1 MSYVGKWVFH
11 SIASTDENDNFVY
24 LSAEEY
30 LKAPMPYIDE
40 TDEDEVQ
47 NEIKERKS
55 MIGSQLKIC
64 DDGNMYMLMPIPEG
78 VTQEEVDEAVS
89 AGEIKLVDGM
99 MTDSPSKWEERNG
112 EFWYDTGIEG
122 ELFGEKADSWV
133 KASDDEGF
141 ISIFTTRYTKAV

>member
-11 SIASTDENDNFVY
+11 SIASTDENDNWVH

-55 MIGSQLKIC
+55 MIGSQLKVC
-64 DDGNMYMLMPIPEG
+64 EDGNMYMLMPLPEG

-122 ELFGEKADSWV
+122 EVFGEKADSWV

>member
-122 ELFGEKADSWV
+122 EVFGEKADSWV

>member
-11 SIASTDENDNFVY
+11 SIASTDENDNWVH

-55 MIGSQLKIC
+55 MIGSQLKVC
-64 DDGNMYMLMPIPEG
+64 EDGNMYMLMPLPEG
-78 VTQEEVDEAVS
+78 VTQEEVNEAVS

-122 ELFGEKADSWV
+122 EVFGEKADSWV

>member
-1 MSYVGKWVFH
+1 MSYVGKWVFQ

-47 NEIKERKS
+47 NELRERKN
-55 MIGSQLKIC
+55 MISAQLKIC

>member
-24 LSAEEY
+24 LSAEEF
-30 LKAPMPYIDE
+30 LKSPMSYIDE

-47 NEIKERKS
+47 NELQERKN
-55 MIGSQLKIC
+55 MISAQLKIC

-122 ELFGEKADSWV
+122 EVFGEKADSWV

>member
-11 SIASTDENDNFVY
+11 SIASTDENDNWVH

-55 MIGSQLKIC
+55 MIGSQLKVC
-64 DDGNMYMLMPIPEG
+64 EDGNMYMLMPLPEG
-78 VTQEEVDEAVS
+78 VTQEEIDEAVS
-89 AGEIKLVDGM
+89 AGEIKLIDGM

-122 ELFGEKADSWV
+122 EVFGEKADSWV